1 MGNRDIDIFIS
12 EFLGKYPQVESWQLE
27 VMHPA
32 DDDGIWY
39 FQAGKIRFHVES
51 SDGNFPFVVESNIDS
66 NFILALSFEHLYSL
80 LENGLGLKTSKV
92 DPDAS

>member
-12 EFLGKYPQVESWQLE
+12 EFIGRYPQVESWQLE

-39 FQAGKIRFHVES
+39 FQAGNIRFHVES

-66 NFILALSFEHLYSL
+66 NFISVLTLEHLYSL
-80 LENGLGLKTSKV
+80 LESGLGLAKPKQGSE
-92 DPDAS
+92 